1 VAEAGGGQ
9 RELFGEA
16 VRPRAGGTAHQE
28 LFDDLG
34 RSRGYYS
41 ADNRLNDLT
50 GREWLYWTRSVINR
64 PYPANCQHALR
75 RTHGGQKPPDLCAD
89 LIRVFSKRGQRVLDP
104 FMGVGG
110 VLLGAAQAERA
121 AVGVEINPRWIEIY
135 QEVCRRE
142 GIPELATRVGDAGT
156 VLEQVAGPF
165 DLVFTDV
172 PYWNMDVA
180 RRSKG
185 SYKRVG
191 ERARPAPSTRLGEFG
206 SASGYP
212 DKATW
217 LAAMERVF
225 RLAVDRLK
233 SGGYLLSF
241 IGDMYAAGAYHA
253 LSAELAGVLSSIEP
267 LSWQANLIWYDVSKK
282 LHIYGYR
289 YRYIPSLVHQNV
301 LVFRKQEPGAAA
313 ARS

>member
-1 VAEAGGGQ
+1 MVEAGGGQ
-9 RELFGEA
+9 RELFDEV
-16 VRPRAGGTAHQE
+16 VRGRSAGSVNRE
-28 LFDDLG
+28 LFDDQG
-34 RSRGYYS
+34 RSRGHY
-41 ADNRLNDLT
+41 APDNRLNDLT

-75 RTHGGQKPPDLCAD
+75 RAHGGQKPPDLCAD

-110 VLLGAAQAERA
+110 VLLGAAQAGRS
-121 AVGVEINPRWIEIY
+121 AVGVEINPDWIEIY
-135 QEVCRRE
+135 REVCRRE
-142 GIPELATRVGDAGT
+142 GLPEMITHAGDASV
-156 VLEQVAGPF
+156 VLAGVEGPF
-165 DLVFTDV
+165 DLVLTDV

-185 SYKRVG
+185 TYKRVG
-191 ERARPAPSTRLGEFG
+191 EAARPAPATRLGEFG

-212 DKATW
+212 DKADW

-225 RLAVDRLK
+225 RLATARLK
-233 SGGYLLSF
+233 AGGYLLSF
-241 IGDMYAAGAYHA
+241 IGDMYVAGAYHA
-253 LSAELAGVLSSIEP
+253 LSAELAAMLSGIEP
-267 LSWQANLIWYDVSKK
+267 LVWQANLIWYDVSKK

-313 ARS
+313 R

>member
-1 VAEAGGGQ
+1 MAEAKSGQ
-9 RELFGEA
+9 GELFAETVGARGREA
-16 VRPRAGGTAHQE
+16 SPQE
-28 LFDDLG
+28 LFDDQG

-75 RTHGGQKPPDLCAD
+75 RAHGGQKPPDLCAD

-110 VLLGAAQAERA
+110 VLLGAAQAGRL

-135 QEVCRRE
+135 REVCRRE
-142 GIPELATRVGDAGT
+142 GIQEMTTREGNAGT
-156 VLEQVAGPF
+156 VLEQIAGPF
-165 DLVFTDV
+165 DLVLTDV

-185 SYKRVG
+185 RYKRVG
-191 ERARPAPSTRLGEFG
+191 ERARSAPSTRLGEFG

-212 DKATW
+212 DKANW
-217 LAAMERVF
+217 LAAMEQVF
-225 RLAVDRLK
+225 RLAAARLK

-241 IGDMYAAGAYHA
+241 IGDMYSDGAYHG
-253 LSAELAGVLSSIEP
+253 LSAELAAVLGSIEP
-267 LSWQANLIWYDVSKK
+267 LAWQANLIWYDVSKK

-301 LVFRKQEPGAAA
+301 LVFRKQQPATAAP
-313 ARS
+313 S

>member
-1 VAEAGGGQ
+1 MADAGSVQ
-9 RELFGEA
+9 RELFDEV
-16 VRPRAGGTAHQE
+16 VRQRPGGSTAQE
-28 LFDDLG
+28 LFDNHG
-34 RSRGYYS
+34 HSRGHYS
-41 ADNRLNDLT
+41 PDNRLNDLT

-75 RTHGGQKPPDLCAD
+75 RSHGGQKPPDLCAD

-110 VLLGAAQAERA
+110 VLLGAAQAERN

-135 QEVCRRE
+135 RDVCRRE
-142 GIPELATRVGDAGT
+142 GLVEMTTWAGDAGT
-156 VLEQVAGPF
+156 MLERIAGPF

-191 ERARPAPSTRLGEFG
+191 ERARPAPATRLGEFG

-212 DKATW
+212 DKACW
-217 LAAMERVF
+217 LEAMERVF
-225 RLAVDRLK
+225 RLAAARLK
-233 SGGYLLSF
+233 TGGYLLSF
-241 IGDMYAAGAYHA
+241 IGDMYVAGAYHA
-253 LSAELAGVLSSIEP
+253 LSAELAAMLSGIEP
-267 LSWQANLIWYDVSKK
+267 LVWQANLIWYDVSKK

>member
-1 VAEAGGGQ
+1 MAEAGDGQ
-9 RELFGEA
+9 HELFDEV
-16 VRPRAGGTAHQE
+16 VRPRAGGAGQQE
-28 LFDDLG
+28 LFDDQG
-34 RSRGYYS
+34 RSRGHYS

-75 RTHGGQKPPDLCAD
+75 RAHGGQKPPDLCAD
-89 LIRVFSKRGQRVLDP
+89 LIQVFSKRGQRVLDP

-110 VLLGAAQAERA
+110 VLLGAAQTERS

-135 QEVCRRE
+135 REVCRRE
-142 GIPELATRVGDAGT
+142 GLVEMTTWAGDAGT
-156 VLEQVAGPF
+156 VLERIAGPF

-191 ERARPAPSTRLGEFG
+191 ERARPAPATHLGEFG
-206 SASGYP
+206 SASGFS
-212 DKATW
+212 DKASW

-225 RLAVDRLK
+225 RLAAARLK
-233 SGGYLLSF
+233 AGGYLLSF
-241 IGDMYAAGAYHA
+241 IGDMYVGGAYHA
-253 LSAELAGVLSSIEP
+253 LSAELAAMLSGIEP
-267 LSWQANLIWYDVSKK
+267 LVWQANLIWYDVSKK

-301 LVFRKQEPGAAA
+301 LVFRKQELGAAA
-313 ARS
+313 TRS

>member
-1 VAEAGGGQ
+1 MADAGHGQ
-9 RELFGEA
+9 GELFTEA
-16 VRPRAGGTAHQE
+16 VATRGGESAAQE
-28 LFDDLG
+28 LFDDQG
-34 RSRGYYS
+34 HSRGYYS
-41 ADNRLNDLT
+41 PDNRLNDLT

-75 RTHGGQKPPDLCAD
+75 RAHGGQKPPDLCAD

-110 VLLGAAQAERA
+110 VLLGAAQAGRSA
-121 AVGVEINPRWIEIY
+121 LGVEINPRWIEIY
-135 QEVCRRE
+135 REVCRRE
-142 GIPELATRVGDAGT
+142 GIREMAAREGDAGT

-165 DLVFTDV
+165 DLVLTDV

-185 SYKRVG
+185 RYKRVG

-206 SASGYP
+206 TASGYP

-217 LAAMERVF
+217 LVAMEQVF
-225 RLAVDRLK
+225 RLAAARLK

-241 IGDMYAAGAYHA
+241 IGDMYTDGAYHA
-253 LSAELAGVLSSIEP
+253 LSAELAAVLSGIEP
-267 LSWQANLIWYDVSKK
+267 LAWQANLIWYDVSKK

-301 LVFRKQEPGAAA
+301 LVFRKQQ
-313 ARS
+313 

>member
-1 VAEAGGGQ
+1 VADAGSVQ
-9 RELFGEA
+9 RELFDEV
-16 VRPRAGGTAHQE
+16 VRQRPGGSTAQE
-28 LFDDLG
+28 LFDNHG
-34 RSRGYYS
+34 HSRGHYS
-41 ADNRLNDLT
+41 PDNRLNDLT

-75 RTHGGQKPPDLCAD
+75 RSHGGQKPPDLCAD

-110 VLLGAAQAERA
+110 VLLGAAQAERN

-135 QEVCRRE
+135 RDVCRRE
-142 GIPELATRVGDAGT
+142 GLVEMTTWAGDAGT
-156 VLEQVAGPF
+156 MLERIAGPF

-191 ERARPAPSTRLGEFG
+191 ERARPAPATRLGEFG

-212 DKATW
+212 DKACW
-217 LAAMERVF
+217 LEAMERVF
-225 RLAVDRLK
+225 RLAAARLK
-233 SGGYLLSF
+233 AGGYLLSF
-241 IGDMYAAGAYHA
+241 IGDMYVAGAYHA
-253 LSAELAGVLSSIEP
+253 LSAELAAMLSGIEP
-267 LSWQANLIWYDVSKK
+267 LVWQANLIWYDVSKK

>member
-1 VAEAGGGQ
+1 MTPSGARRGA
-9 RELFGEA
+9 A
-16 VRPRAGGTAHQE
+16 PQE
-28 LFDDLG
+28 LFDDQG
-34 RSRGYYS
+34 HSRGYYA

-50 GREWLYWTRSVINR
+50 GREWLYWTRSVVNR

-75 RTHGGQKPPDLCAD
+75 RAHGGQKPPDLCAD
-89 LIRVFSKRGQRVLDP
+89 LICVFSKRGQRVLDP

-110 VLLGAAQAERA
+110 VLLGAALAERR

-135 QEVCRRE
+135 REVCRRE
-142 GIPELATRVGDAGT
+142 GLPEMPAWAGDAGS
-156 VLEQVAGPF
+156 VLPRVAGPF

-185 SYKRVG
+185 SYKRVA
-191 ERARPAPSTRLGEFG
+191 ERARPAPATRLTEFG

-212 DKATW
+212 DKASW

-225 RLAVDRLK
+225 RLAAARLK

-241 IGDMYAAGAYHA
+241 IGDMYTAGAYHA
-253 LSAELAGVLSSIEP
+253 LSNDLAAMLSGIEP
-267 LSWQANLIWYDVSKK
+267 LVWQANLIWYDVSKK

-289 YRYIPSLVHQNV
+289 YRFIPSLVHQNI
-301 LVFRKQEPGAAA
+301 LVFRKQEPGPASG
-313 ARS
+313 RG

>member
-110 VLLGAAQAERA
+110 VLLGAAQAERN

-135 QEVCRRE
+135 RDVCRRE
-142 GIPELATRVGDAGT
+142 GLVEMTTWAGDAGT
-156 VLEQVAGPF
+156 MLERIAGPF

-191 ERARPAPSTRLGEFG
+191 ERARPAPATRLGEFG

-212 DKATW
+212 DKACW
-217 LAAMERVF
+217 LEAMERVF
-225 RLAVDRLK
+225 RLAAARLK
-233 SGGYLLSF
+233 TGGYLLSF
-241 IGDMYAAGAYHA
+241 IGDMYVAGAYHA
-253 LSAELAGVLSSIEP
+253 LSAELAAMLSGIEP
-267 LSWQANLIWYDVSKK
+267 LVWQANLIWYDVSKK

>member
-1 VAEAGGGQ
+1 MTPSGARRGA
-9 RELFGEA
+9 A
-16 VRPRAGGTAHQE
+16 PQE
-28 LFDDLG
+28 LFDDQG
-34 RSRGYYS
+34 RSRGYYA

-50 GREWLYWTRSVINR
+50 GREWLYWTRSVVNR

-75 RTHGGQKPPDLCAD
+75 RAHGGQKPPDLCAD
-89 LIRVFSKRGQRVLDP
+89 LICVFSKRGQRVLDP

-110 VLLGAAQAERA
+110 VLLGAALAERR

-135 QEVCRRE
+135 REVCRRE
-142 GIPELATRVGDAGT
+142 GLPEMPAWAGDAGS
-156 VLEQVAGPF
+156 VLPRVAGPF

-180 RRSKG
+180 QRSKG
-185 SYKRVG
+185 SYKRVE
-191 ERARPAPSTRLGEFG
+191 ERARPAPATRLTEFG

-212 DKATW
+212 DKASW

-225 RLAVDRLK
+225 RLAAARLK

-241 IGDMYAAGAYHA
+241 IGDMYTAGAYHA
-253 LSAELAGVLSSIEP
+253 LSSDLAAMLSGIEP
-267 LSWQANLIWYDVSKK
+267 LVWQANLIWYDVSKK

-289 YRYIPSLVHQNV
+289 YRFIPSLVHQNI
-301 LVFRKQEPGAAA
+301 LVFRKQEPGPAPG
-313 ARS
+313 RG

>member
-1 VAEAGGGQ
+1 VADAGSVQ
-9 RELFGEA
+9 RELFDEV
-16 VRPRAGGTAHQE
+16 VRQRPGGSTAQE
-28 LFDDLG
+28 LFDNHG
-34 RSRGYYS
+34 HSRGHYS
-41 ADNRLNDLT
+41 PDNRLNDLT

-75 RTHGGQKPPDLCAD
+75 RSHGGQKPPDLCAD

-110 VLLGAAQAERA
+110 VLLGAAQAERN

-135 QEVCRRE
+135 RDVCRRE
-142 GIPELATRVGDAGT
+142 GLVEMTTWAGDAGT
-156 VLEQVAGPF
+156 MLERIAGPF

>member
-1 VAEAGGGQ
+1 VADAGSVQ
-9 RELFGEA
+9 RELFDEV
-16 VRPRAGGTAHQE
+16 VRQRPGGSTAQE
-28 LFDDLG
+28 LFDNHG
-34 RSRGYYS
+34 HSRGHYS
-41 ADNRLNDLT
+41 PDNRLNDLT

-75 RTHGGQKPPDLCAD
+75 RSHGGQKPPDLCAD

-135 QEVCRRE
+135 RDVCRRE
-142 GIPELATRVGDAGT
+142 GLVEMTTWAGDAGT
-156 VLEQVAGPF
+156 MLERIAGPF

-191 ERARPAPSTRLGEFG
+191 ERARPAPATRLGEFG

-212 DKATW
+212 DKACW
-217 LAAMERVF
+217 LEAMERVF
-225 RLAVDRLK
+225 RLAAARLK
-233 SGGYLLSF
+233 TGGYLLSF
-241 IGDMYAAGAYHA
+241 IGDMYVAGAYHA
-253 LSAELAGVLSSIEP
+253 LSAELAAMLSGIEP
-267 LSWQANLIWYDVSKK
+267 LVWQANLIWYDVSKK